1 MISGTRQSDILDMKY
16 PPDDDVHTSQIEGN
30 FSMDYFSVC
39 SSNHIGAA
47 TVKQQKPANQLKA
60 KEF

>member
-1 MISGTRQSDILDMKY
+1 MKY
-16 PPDDDVHTSQIEGN
+16 PPDDDVHTSQIEGD